1 VLDWT
6 DHVWCEVYDINEQ
19 RWIHVDP
26 CECLI
31 DTPLVYEEGWKK
43 DLSYVIA
50 TSKDEV
56 QGKLQPLI
64 LTARSSMWLLRDA
77 LENRKDLTKNNCK
90 ID

>member
-1 VLDWT
+1 M
-6 DHVWCEVYDINEQ
+6 WCEVYDINEN

-50 TSKDEV
+50 TSKDEI
-56 QGKLQPLI
+56 QGIKTEKISIRVNLLGHLSCRCDLAI
-64 LTARSSMWLLRDA
+64 LTKS
-77 LENRKDLTKNNCK
+77 
-90 ID
+90 

>member
-1 VLDWT
+1 
-6 DHVWCEVYDINEQ
+6 VWCEVYDINEN

-50 TSKDEV
+50 TSKDEI
-56 QGKLQPLI
+56 QGIKTEKIPIRVNLLGHLSCRCDLAI
-64 LTARSSMWLLRDA
+64 LTKS
-77 LENRKDLTKNNCK
+77 
-90 ID
+90 